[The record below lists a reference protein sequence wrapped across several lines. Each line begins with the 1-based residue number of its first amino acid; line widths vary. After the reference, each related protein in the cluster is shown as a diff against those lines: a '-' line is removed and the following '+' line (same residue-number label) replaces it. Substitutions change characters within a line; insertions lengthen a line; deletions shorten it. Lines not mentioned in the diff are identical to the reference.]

1 VTSKDAK
8 FIDEFCQKEKISPLN
23 TRLFKSEDGKEF
35 ELKVCSLEA
44 DASKTSYLKTYELA
58 DGVKVNVTAADF
70 KSIMESVVSAL
81 ESAIDYASNDNQ
93 KQMIHNYIEHFRYG
107 DVDKHKDSQRNWI
120 KDVGPIVETNIGFI
134 ETYLDPSGARA
145 EFEGFVSIVDK
156 ETSAKFNSLV
166 DNAEGLIKKLP
177 WSSDFEKNAF
187 LKPDFTNLD
196 VIAFACSGTPI
207 GINIPNYDD
216 IR

>member
-1 VTSKDAK
+1 
-8 FIDEFCQKEKISPLN
+8 
-23 TRLFKSEDGKEF
+23 
-35 ELKVCSLEA
+35 
-44 DASKTSYLKTYELA
+44 
-58 DGVKVNVTAADF
+58 
-70 KSIMESVVSAL
+70 M
-81 ESAIDYASNDNQ
+81 
-93 KQMIHNYIEHFRYG
+93 
-107 DVDKHKDSQRNWI
+107 
-120 KDVGPIVETNIGFI
+120 
-134 ETYLDPSGARA
+134 DPSGARA